1 MQNIL
6 ALFKNKFVLTAAGIS
21 VFILFLILIFSPQK
35 TQVTSSPTPSST
47 SQLRSELVDLSKERR
62 NQAMVY
68 VDQIEKKLPI
78 YLESFNTSV
87 GITTSI
93 NLYRL
98 DTDEAEIV
106 RLEIY
111 GLSYLNADS
120 SEKKNPNVTAFKESY
135 RKALD
140 LLESNNIDPKKLIF
154 VYGDKEYVRTTSEAW
169 IKALNLHP

>member
-1 MQNIL
+1 MQNFL
-6 ALFKNKFVLTAAGIS
+6 ALFKNKFILTATGTTI
-21 VFILFLILIFSPQK
+21 FLLFLILVFSPNNNQ
-35 TQVTSSPTPSST
+35 TTPSPAPSTT

-62 NQAMVY
+62 NQAIIY
-68 VDQIEKKLPI
+68 VDQIEKKLPL

-111 GLSYLNADS
+111 GLSYLNSDS
-120 SEKKNPNVTAFKESY
+120 NEKKNPNVTAFKESY
-135 RKALD
+135 QKAISM
-140 LLESNNIDPKKLIF
+140 LESNNIDPKKLIF
-154 VYGDKEYVRTTSEAW
+154 VYGDKEYVRVTSEAW

>member
-35 TQVTSSPTPSST
+35 NQGTSSPTPSST
-47 SQLRSELVDLSKERR
+47 SQLRSEL
-62 NQAMVY
+62 
-68 VDQIEKKLPI
+68 EKKLPI